1 MGACGLASNT
11 VKGKTMPDGTQTEL
25 KKVVETQLSAWTYF
39 PSIVYTIEK
48 PEFLKTVNEV
58 SEERLKI
65 AKTQRKLDAIYPV
78 MMTDNLFTDP
88 RMEEF
93 SAFVGSTAW
102 NILNEQ
108 GYAMANLATT
118 FESMWTQ
125 EHHKHSLMEQH
136 VHGFGAQLIG
146 FYFLEVPAK
155 SSQVVFHDPR
165 AGKVQSNLPE
175 ANMAIATPA
184 SNAIHFMPKPGLL
197 IFANAWLPHAFG
209 RHAANKPM
217 KFVHFNLTV
226 QPAAQTVTVTTPPA
240 EVV

>member
-1 MGACGLASNT
+1 
-11 VKGKTMPDGTQTEL
+11 MPDGTQTEL
-25 KKVVETQLSAWTYF
+25 EKVVQTQLSAWTYF

-48 PEFLKTVNEV
+48 PEFLKTVKKV

-65 AKTQRKLDAIYPV
+65 AKAERKLDDIYPV
-78 MMTDNLFTDP
+78 MMTDNLFTDS
-88 RMEEF
+88 RMQEF

-108 GYAMANLATT
+108 GYAMDNLATT
-118 FESMWTQ
+118 FTDMWTQ

-136 VHGFGAQLIG
+136 VHGFGAQLVG
-146 FYFLEVPAK
+146 FYFLEVPPK
-155 SSQVVFHDPR
+155 SSQVIFHDPR

-175 ANMAIATPA
+175 ANIKNVSPA
-184 SNAIHFMPKPGLL
+184 SNAIHFTPVPGLL

-226 QPAAQTVTVTTPPA
+226 KPAEQTVCVTTPPA
-240 EVV
+240 AEII